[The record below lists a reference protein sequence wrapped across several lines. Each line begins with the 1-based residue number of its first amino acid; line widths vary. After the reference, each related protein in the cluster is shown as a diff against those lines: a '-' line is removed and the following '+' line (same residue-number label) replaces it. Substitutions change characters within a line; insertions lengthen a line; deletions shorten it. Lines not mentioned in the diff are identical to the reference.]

1 MAKGFFK
8 DMKSELKKVVWP
20 STRQV
25 INNTLLVVALVIV
38 VSLIVRFPL
47 GVQVYPVT
55 VELPSSE
62 YVAVT
67 TIPVASNFSPSV

>member
-20 STRQV
+20 TKRQV

-38 VSLIVRFPL
+38 VSLVVL
-47 GVQVYPVT
+47 GIYLV
-55 VELPSSE
+55 LE
-62 YVAVT
+62 YAD
-67 TIPVASNFSPSV
+67 IKLWNLISNYIG

>member
-38 VSLIVRFPL
+38 VSLIVL
-47 GVQVYPVT
+47 GVDLVLEYGDT
-55 VELPSSE
+55 KLWNLISS
-62 YVAVT
+62 Y
-67 TIPVASNFSPSV
+67 IG

>member
-20 STRQV
+20 TKRQV

-38 VSLIVRFPL
+38 VSLIVL
-47 GVQVYPVT
+47 GVDSV
-55 VELPSSE
+55 LK
-62 YVAVT
+62 VAD
-67 TIPVASNFSPSV
+67 ASLWNLISNYIG

>member
-25 INNTLLVVALVIV
+25 INNTLLVVGLVIV
-38 VSLIVRFPL
+38 VSVVVLGIDSVLKYADVKLWDLI
-47 GVQVYPVT
+47 
-55 VELPSSE
+55 SS
-62 YVAVT
+62 Y
-67 TIPVASNFSPSV
+67 IG

>member
-38 VSLIVRFPL
+38 VSLVVL
-47 GVQVYPVT
+47 GIDLVLEYGDIK
-55 VELPSSE
+55 LWNLISS
-62 YVAVT
+62 Y
-67 TIPVASNFSPSV
+67 IG

>member
-25 INNTLLVVALVIV
+25 INNTLLVVGLVIV
-38 VSLIVRFPL
+38 VSLVVL
-47 GVQVYPVT
+47 GIDLVLEYGDIK
-55 VELPSSE
+55 LWNLISS
-62 YVAVT
+62 Y
-67 TIPVASNFSPSV
+67 IG

>member
-25 INNTLLVVALVIV
+25 INNTVLVVVLVIV
-38 VSLIVRFPL
+38 VSLIVL
-47 GVQVYPVT
+47 GVDLVLEYGDIK
-55 VELPSSE
+55 LWNLISS
-62 YVAVT
+62 Y
-67 TIPVASNFSPSV
+67 IG

>member
-20 STRQV
+20 TTRQV

-38 VSLIVRFPL
+38 VSLVVL
-47 GVQVYPVT
+47 GVDLVLEYGDIK
-55 VELPSSE
+55 LWNLISS
-62 YVAVT
+62 Y
-67 TIPVASNFSPSV
+67 IG

>member
-25 INNTLLVVALVIV
+25 INNTLLVVGLVIV
-38 VSLIVRFPL
+38 VSLVVL
-47 GVQVYPVT
+47 GIDSVLKVADAS
-55 VELPSSE
+55 LWNLISS
-62 YVAVT
+62 Y
-67 TIPVASNFSPSV
+67 IG

>member
-20 STRQV
+20 TKRQV

-38 VSLIVRFPL
+38 VSLIVL
-47 GVQVYPVT
+47 GIDLVLKNVDIK
-55 VELPSSE
+55 LWDLISS
-62 YVAVT
+62 Y
-67 TIPVASNFSPSV
+67 IG

>member
-25 INNTLLVVALVIV
+25 INNTLLVVVLVIV
-38 VSLIVRFPL
+38 VSLVVL
-47 GVQVYPVT
+47 GIDLVLEYGDIK
-55 VELPSSE
+55 LWNLISS
-62 YVAVT
+62 Y
-67 TIPVASNFSPSV
+67 IG

>member
-38 VSLIVRFPL
+38 VSLVVL
-47 GVQVYPVT
+47 GIDSVLKVADAS
-55 VELPSSE
+55 LWNLISS
-62 YVAVT
+62 Y
-67 TIPVASNFSPSV
+67 IG

>member
-25 INNTLLVVALVIV
+25 INNTLLVVVLVIV
-38 VSLIVRFPL
+38 VSLIVL
-47 GVQVYPVT
+47 GVDLVLEYGDMK
-55 VELPSSE
+55 LWNLISS
-62 YVAVT
+62 Y
-67 TIPVASNFSPSV
+67 IG

>member
-38 VSLIVRFPL
+38 VSLVVI
-47 GVQVYPVT
+47 GVDLVLEYGDIK
-55 VELPSSE
+55 LWNLISS
-62 YVAVT
+62 Y
-67 TIPVASNFSPSV
+67 IG

>member
-20 STRQV
+20 SKRQV

-38 VSLIVRFPL
+38 VSLVVL
-47 GVQVYPVT
+47 GVDSVLKYADGK
-55 VELPSSE
+55 LWDL
-62 YVAVT
+62 
-67 TIPVASNFSPSV
+67 ISNYIG

>member
-25 INNTLLVVALVIV
+25 INNTLLVVGLVIV
-38 VSLIVRFPL
+38 VSVVVL
-47 GVQVYPVT
+47 GVDSVLKYADVK
-55 VELPSSE
+55 LWDLISS
-62 YVAVT
+62 Y
-67 TIPVASNFSPSV
+67 IG

>member
-20 STRQV
+20 TKRQV

-38 VSLIVRFPL
+38 VSLIVL
-47 GVQVYPVT
+47 GIDLV
-55 VELPSSE
+55 LE
-62 YVAVT
+62 YADVKLWNL
-67 TIPVASNFSPSV
+67 ISNYIG